1 MPWPS
6 RRRYDIVCCPVVS
19 SRATR
24 RVGRRYIDVGVMRV
38 ALIWQCVQRP
48 AWRLS
53 GPASARASN
62 VPVPR
67 PDSYECVCAS
77 ALIRCGPARRAA
89 SARRRHAGAGAVSW
103 VRAGFWPVLA
113 GGTQGGVGSGR
124 GGGQGAAGRR
134 PFKAL
139 LSFEA
144 ALLIAHARMLTARP
158 YAAR

>member
-1 MPWPS
+1 MAVAS
-6 RRRYDIVCCPVVS
+6 ANICYYCNLLLS
-19 SRATR
+19 AASRATR
-24 RVGRRYIDVGVMRV
+24 RRATGRTTSTSASVMRSDMAMRAATSV
-38 ALIWQCVQRP
+38 ASLWVCQCVLATCRCH
-48 AWRLS
+48 
-53 GPASARASN
+53 
-62 VPVPR
+62 
-67 PDSYECVCAS
+67 DSYECVCAS